1 MKDII
6 AVVLAAGQGTRMGSE
21 EKKLP
26 KVMFE
31 IAGQPMIRYNLDN
44 LKNAGI
50 SDIVVVVGYEK
61 EKVMD
66 FIGDEVEYAEQF
78 ERLGTGHAV
87 AMAKENVKGKAKWL
101 LVCYGD
107 MPLFQPATIKKLIEK
122 VTNSPAGEPTIGML
136 TVNFD
141 DPEFWAYGRIVRN
154 ASGNIEKIVE
164 QKDCQPDELK
174 IKECNPSFFIFDND
188 WFWENIVK
196 LSTANAQKEYYLTDM
211 IGLATDQG
219 KKIIGLP
226 VGEEW
231 EALGIN
237 NPDQLK
243 EAEEILKKIKK

>member
-31 IAGQPMIRYNLDN
+31 LAGRPIVRHNLDN
-44 LKNAGI
+44 LKNAGV

-61 EKVMD
+61 EKV
-66 FIGDEVEYAEQF
+66 IAYLGDEVEYAEQF

-87 AMAKENVKGKAKWL
+87 AMAKENVKDKAKWL

-107 MPLFQPATIKKLIEK
+107 MPLFQPATIKKLIEEVEEK
-122 VTNSPAGEPTIGML
+122 QPTVGML

-141 DPEFWAYGRIVRN
+141 DPEFWAYGRIVR
-154 ASGNIEKIVE
+154 SEDGDIEKIVE
-164 QKDCQPDELK
+164 QKDCSPEELK
-174 IKECNPSFFIFDND
+174 IKECNPSFFIFENN

-211 IGLATDQG
+211 IGLATDQK
-219 KKIIGLP
+219 KKIIGMP

-243 EAEEILKKIKK
+243 EAEEILKKISNS

>member
-6 AVVLAAGQGTRMGSE
+6 AVILAAGQGKRMGSE
-21 EKKLP
+21 EAKLP

-31 IAGQPMIRYNLDN
+31 IAGKPIIRYNLDN
-44 LKNAGI
+44 LKNAGV

-66 FIGDEVEYAEQF
+66 YLKSEVQYAEQH
-78 ERLGTGHAV
+78 ERLGTGHAT
-87 AMAKENVKGKAKWL
+87 AMAKDFAKDKTKWL

-107 MPLFQPATIKKLIEK
+107 MPLFQPATIKKLIKEIK
-122 VTNSPAGEPTIGML
+122 AEQPTMSML
-136 TVNFD
+136 TVKFD
-141 DPEFWAYGRIVRN
+141 DPEFWAYGRIVRDEEN
-154 ASGNIEKIVE
+154 NIIRIVE
-164 QKDCQPDELK
+164 QKDCSPEELI
-174 IKECNPSFFIFDND
+174 IKECNPSFFIFDNN
-188 WFWENIVK
+188 WFWDNINK

-211 IGLATDQG
+211 VGLATTQN

-237 NPDQLK
+237 NPEQLK
-243 EAEEILKKIKK
+243 EAEAILKKI

>member
-61 EKVMD
+61 EKVTD
-66 FIGDEVEYAEQF
+66 FLGDEVEYAEQF

-87 AMAKENVKGKAKWL
+87 AMAKENVKDKTKWL

-107 MPLFQPATIKKLIEK
+107 MPLFQPATIRKLIREVEEK
-122 VTNSPAGEPTIGML
+122 QPTVGML
-136 TVNFD
+136 TVKFD
-141 DPEFWAYGRIVRN
+141 DPEFWAYGRIIRDEEN
-154 ASGNIEKIVE
+154 NIIRIVE
-164 QKDCQPDELK
+164 QKDCNSEELK
-174 IKECNPSFFIFDND
+174 IKECNPSFFIFENN
-188 WFWENIVK
+188 WFWENI
-196 LSTANAQKEYYLTDM
+196 LNLGTANAQKEYYLTDM
-211 IGLATDQG
+211 IGLATDQE
-219 KKIIGLP
+219 KNIIGMP

-237 NPDQLK
+237 NPEQLK
-243 EAEEILKKIKK
+243 EAEEILKNKL

>member
-6 AVVLAAGQGTRMGSE
+6 AIVLAAGQGKRMGSE
-21 EKKLP
+21 EVKLP

-31 IAGQPMIRYNLDN
+31 IAGKPMIRYNLDN

-66 FIGDEVEYAEQF
+66 FLGDEVEYSEQF

-87 AMAKENVKGKAKWL
+87 AMAKDKVAGKSKWL
-101 LVCYGD
+101 LVNYGD
-107 MPLFQPATIKKLIEK
+107 MPFYQPETIKKLIEEVEEK
-122 VTNSPAGEPTIGML
+122 QPTVGML

-141 DPEFWAYGRIVRN
+141 NPEFWAYGRIVRT
-154 ASGNIEKIVE
+154 ATGDIEKIVE
-164 QKDCQPDELK
+164 QKDCSPEELK
-174 IKECNPSFFIFDND
+174 IKESNPSFFIFDNN
-188 WFWENIVK
+188 WFWKNIIK

-211 IGLATDQG
+211 IGLAVAQDRKVISET
-219 KKIIGLP
+219 I
-226 VGEEW
+226 ENEW

-237 NPDQLK
+237 NPEQLK
-243 EAEEILKKIKK
+243 EAEEILKKIK

>member
-31 IAGQPMIRYNLDN
+31 LAGRPIVRHNLDN
-44 LKNAGI
+44 LKNAGV

-61 EKVMD
+61 EKVINY
-66 FIGDEVEYAEQF
+66 FGDEVEYAEQF

-87 AMAKENVKGKAKWL
+87 AMAKENVKDKAKWL

-107 MPLFQPATIKKLIEK
+107 MPLFQPATIKKLIEEVEEK
-122 VTNSPAGEPTIGML
+122 QPTVGML

-141 DPEFWAYGRIVRN
+141 DPEFWAYGRIVR
-154 ASGNIEKIVE
+154 SEDGDIEKIVE
-164 QKDCQPDELK
+164 QKDCSPEELK
-174 IKECNPSFFIFDND
+174 IKECNPSFFIFENN

-211 IGLATDQG
+211 IGLATDQK
-219 KKIIGLP
+219 KKIIGMP

-243 EAEEILKKIKK
+243 EAEEILKKISNS

>member
-6 AVVLAAGQGTRMGSE
+6 AVVLAAGQGKRMGAE
-21 EKKLP
+21 EAKLP

-31 IAGQPMIRYNLDN
+31 LEGCPMIRYSVDN
-44 LKNAGI
+44 LKNASI

-61 EKVMD
+61 EKVID
-66 FIGDEVEYAEQF
+66 YLGDEVEYAEQF

-87 AMAKENVKGKAKWL
+87 AMAKENVKDKAKWL

-107 MPLFQPATIKKLIEK
+107 MPLFQPATIKKLIGEVEEK
-122 VTNSPAGEPTIGML
+122 QPTVGML

-154 ASGNIEKIVE
+154 ADGDIEKIVE
-164 QKDCQPDELK
+164 QKDCSPKGLK

-219 KKIIGLP
+219 KKIIGMP
-226 VGEEW
+226 VDKEW

-237 NPDQLK
+237 NPEQLK
-243 EAEEILKKIKK
+243 EAEEILKKIK